1 MSCSHDH
8 LMSKNFTI
16 CLSISLL
23 VLPKKLFLA
32 LLFFVGSYLAFI
44 NNEPSSGPHRTS
56 ESIGIL
62 GSRQL
67 LYKKG
72 CWLTR

>member
-23 VLPKKLFLA
+23 VLPKNLFLA

-62 GSRQL
+62 GSKAASLQ
-67 LYKKG
+67 KI
-72 CWLTR
+72 CW